1 MYCCSSSLDIAS
13 SLSPMIRAHD
23 VQQALSLITK
33 ARRVLCICHRAPDG
47 DAIGSLLSM
56 GLLLE
61 QHLVNVPVLFHCID
75 AVPETFRFLPGVWRV
90 RSDLLPQPGDAV
102 IFLDCAEPKLTGY
115 SEKHPSLFRGDFPVL
130 LIDHHVSN
138 PGFGTVNII
147 IPAASSTCEIVFQLA
162 REWSWSLD
170 TDSATCLLMGVYT
183 DTGGLL
189 HSNTTAEVYRTV
201 SELMRSGAR
210 HQLVV
215 SSVFRTVKPSTLRL
229 WGRVLEK
236 ITISDVGG
244 AISAVTEGDFRSTG
258 AEYSE
263 LSGAIDYVNAVPGM
277 RFSLVLS
284 ERDGVVKGSLRTL
297 RDDIDVNAMAS
308 RLRGGGHRRAAGFAV
323 PGRLQSS
330 VHWTVVPSDDSS
342 PSVGCGSDSSPLG
355 AVSLDGGSGIGG

>member
-1 MYCCSSSLDIAS
+1 
-13 SLSPMIRAHD
+13 MIRAHD
-23 VQQALSLITK
+23 AQQALSLITK
-33 ARRVLCICHRAPDG
+33 AKRVLCVCHRAPDG
-47 DAIGSLLSM
+47 DAIGSLLGM

-61 QHLVNVPVLFHCID
+61 QHLRHVPVLFHCID
-75 AVPETFRFLPGVWRV
+75 VVPETFRFLPSAERV
-90 RSDLLPQPGDAV
+90 RSDLHPQLGDVV

-115 SEKHPSLFRGDFPVL
+115 HEGYPSLFSGGFPALV
-130 LIDHHVSN
+130 IDHHVSN

-147 IPAASSTCEIVFQLA
+147 LSEASSACEIVFQLA
-162 REWSWSLD
+162 REWIWSLD
-170 TDSATCLLMGVYT
+170 TDSATCLLTGVYT

-189 HSNTTAEVYRTV
+189 HNNTTAEVCRTAAA
-201 SELMRSGAR
+201 LMRAGAR

-215 SSVFRTVKPSTLRL
+215 SSVFRTAKLSTLRL
-229 WGRVLEK
+229 WGRVLEN

-258 AEYSE
+258 SEYSE

-323 PGRLQSS
+323 PGLLRSR
-330 VHWTVVPSDDSS
+330 VHWTVVPSEDSS
-342 PSVGCGSDSSPLG
+342 SVGGGADSSAFG
-355 AVSLDGGSGIGG
+355 AAVRREGSGEGG

>member
-1 MYCCSSSLDIAS
+1 
-13 SLSPMIRAHD
+13 MIRAHD
-23 VQQALSLITK
+23 AQQALSLITK
-33 ARRVLCICHRAPDG
+33 ARRVLCVCHRAPDG
-47 DAIGSLLSM
+47 DAIGSLLGM

-61 QHLVNVPVLFHCID
+61 QYLVSIPILFHCID
-75 AVPETFRFLPGVWRV
+75 AVPETFHFLPSVWRV
-90 RSDLLPQPGDAV
+90 RSDLLLQPGDAV

-115 SEKHPSLFRGDFPVL
+115 SETHPSLFRGDFPVL

-147 IPAASSTCEIVFQLA
+147 IPEASSACEIVFQLA

-170 TDSATCLLMGVYT
+170 TDSATCLLTGVYT

-189 HSNTTAEVYRTV
+189 HNNTTAEVCRTAA
-201 SELMRSGAR
+201 ELMRAGAR

-215 SSVFRTVKPSTLRL
+215 SSIFRTVKPSTLRL

-236 ITISDVGG
+236 ITISDAGG

-284 ERDGVVKGSLRTL
+284 ERDGLVKGSLRTL

-323 PGRLQSS
+323 PGRLQPN
-330 VHWTVVPSDDSS
+330 VHWTVVPSDASS
-342 PSVGCGSDSSPLG
+342 PSVGGGSDPSSSG
-355 AVSLDGGSGIGG
+355 AVTGGSGSGGGG